1 MANRYGNDYV
11 LKIPNYKELL
21 RETTHR
27 VMTKDRDCYNCGGF
41 ALGTFNWYRP
51 YKFDCFEETLNKSIW
66 EIREDIDCGY
76 DYDEG
81 CTEIANIMVKF
92 MESEGLCRKIN
103 DSSELRKGEYLVA
116 FKASYD
122 DFHYARRLS
131 NGRWFHKMGFCE
143 IEEISE
149 KQVFGYEWWSH
160 LGCEYAGDLFLLAVP
175 YSNADRVL
183 F

>member
-1 MANRYGNDYV
+1 MANRCGNDYI
-11 LKIPNYKELL
+11 LKIRNYKELL

-27 VMTKDRDCYNCGGF
+27 VMTKHCVRYNCGGF

-51 YKFDCFEETLNKSIW
+51 YKFDCFEGTLDKSICD
-66 EIREDIDCGY
+66 IRDDIDCGC

-92 MESEGLCRKIN
+92 MESEGLCRKIS

-122 DFHYARRLS
+122 DFHYVRRLS
-131 NGRWFHKMGFCE
+131 NGRWFHKMGWNK
-143 IEEISE
+143 IEEIF
-149 KQVFGYEWWSH
+149 QDDVYDDLWW
-160 LGCEYAGDLFLLAVP
+160 EDLNCYCGNLHLLAVK
-175 YSNADRVL
+175 Y
-183 F
+183 